1 MAAGPLTGAAMN
13 PARVLGPAVAGGE
26 WAHHLV
32 YWVGPAIGGLVAAAV
47 YEWVMREQPAQAPV
61 AEPAGAE
68 A

>member
-47 YEWVMREQPAQAPV
+47 YEWVMREQPAQAP
-61 AEPAGAE
+61 
-68 A
+68 